1 MRITGVMI
9 QYYFTCKRELWFFS
23 RGLQF
28 DFENEDM
35 LIGRVIHQESY
46 DREWKE
52 VMLGDVKL
60 DVVVK
65 RGGVEVVEVKKS
77 SKLEK
82 PARWQLKYY
91 LYLLKKAGTDAKG
104 VIAYPEEGRREEVV
118 LSDED
123 IVVLEEAIKDIER
136 VISLDVPPKAEK
148 KPYCKK
154 CAYRD
159 FCWV

>member
-1 MRITGVMI
+1 MI

-35 LIGRVIHQESY
+35 LIGRVIHRESY
-46 DREWKE
+46 EREWKE
-52 VMLGDVKL
+52 VMLGDAKL
-60 DVVVK
+60 DVVIK

-77 SKLEK
+77 SKLEE
-82 PARWQLKYY
+82 PALWQLKYY
-91 LYLLKKAGTDAKG
+91 LYLLKKAGTNAKG
-104 VIAYPEEGRREEVV
+104 IIAYPAEGKREEVV
-118 LSDED
+118 ISDED
-123 IVVLEEAIKDIER
+123 IAILERAIKDIKR
-136 VISLDVPPKAEK
+136 VISLERPPKAER

>member
-1 MRITGVMI
+1 MV

-35 LIGRVIHQESY
+35 LIGRVIHRESY
-46 DREWKE
+46 EREWKE
-52 VMLGDVKL
+52 IMLGDARL
-60 DVVVK
+60 DVVTK
-65 RGGVEVVEVKKS
+65 RNGVEIVEVKKS
-77 SKLEK
+77 SKLEE

-91 LYLLKKAGTDAKG
+91 LYILKKAGTNAKG
-104 VIAYPEEGRREEVV
+104 VIAYPEEGKREEVV
-118 LSDED
+118 LSDDD
-123 IVVLEEAIKDIER
+123 IAVLEEAVKDIER
-136 VISLDVPPKAEK
+136 VISLESPPKAER